1 MVGYMPSPMLKNYL
15 KIAVR
20 SLWKHK
26 LFSLINIGGLGL
38 AMTFCFIQLIQIQS
52 SFEKDSF
59 HPFPDRTFR
68 ILTDATGNDGKVYS
82 LASTPFPLAQK
93 LLNEQ
98 SVVEKAVRINRAF
111 SGDLNNGIK
120 TLRTYG
126 LYADSSFFDVFGFKL
141 ERGTPAIAPRTAVIS
156 RDLSERF
163 FGDADP
169 VGKTLTNAD
178 LGTFTITGVFRPIA
192 PFESHLEEDI
202 VLSFSTLPL
211 TRPDLNP
218 NNWLDYNTYTF
229 VLLTKGTPR
238 TALDRALVATAN
250 DNRKTVDFK
259 EIKGHTFRS
268 QALTEISPD
277 YENLLNNPGI
287 EPIWKIGVGLLI
299 PLIIITLA
307 GFNYINLTLTRSLS
321 RAREV
326 GVRKVAGA
334 KRRQL
339 VIQFLVE
346 TMLIALFSLGVGYIG
361 LLVMQAN
368 IHVGW
373 LTWEVN
379 DTRLL
384 WIVFF
389 GFTLL
394 TGLLAGLLPA
404 RILSGYQPVNIL
416 KGEAVAAGLGNLGFR
431 KALTIIQFVVALVF
445 MTGTGIMNSQF
456 KYMATDNENYNRKN
470 ILNIPLGHQ
479 PLTADSDFKL
489 LGNEMAKQ
497 AGVKRVGVA
506 SATFSETAGK
516 VKLTKTTEKADETAK
531 KDAFVYSADAGFI
544 ENMKLKFV
552 AGTNMPVSPDTSVRF
567 VVLNQNAARTLG
579 WKNPKEVVGQTI
591 MLNQTEVIVSGVVK
605 DFCFMRYELPVAPL
619 VLAFDQREI
628 GVISLE
634 IEEGTDPK
642 QIEASLAKV
651 WKRFHP
657 RESFVS
663 SWYEKELYD
672 RYVSGGDKQ
681 LTDLMI
687 FVVFAI
693 AATGLLGMVTY
704 ATARRVKE
712 VGVRKVMGA
721 SVAQIMHLLSASF
734 VKMVLI
740 AAVIALPIGYLL
752 GSLFLNIFTYRTE
765 LGPGVFFTCLGVL
778 LAIGLLTIGI
788 QTYKAAITNPAET
801 LRND

>member
-1 MVGYMPSPMLKNYL
+1 MLKNYL
-15 KIAVR
+15 KIAIR
-20 SLWKHK
+20 NLWKNK

-38 AMTFCFIQLIQIQS
+38 AMTFCFIQLIQVQS

-68 ILTDATGNDGKVYS
+68 ILTDATDNNGKVYS
-82 LASTPFPLAQK
+82 LASTPFPLGQK
-93 LLNEQ
+93 LLDEQ

-111 SGDLNNGIK
+111 SGDLNNGVK
-120 TLRTYG
+120 TLKTYG

-141 ERGTPAIAPRTAVIS
+141 ERGTPAIAPRTCVVT
-156 RDLSERF
+156 RDLAERF
-163 FGDADP
+163 FGNANP
-169 VGKTLTNAD
+169 VGKTLTNAEM
-178 LGTFTITGVFRPIA
+178 GTFTITGVFKPIA
-192 PFESHLEEDI
+192 PFESHLDDDI
-202 VLSFSTLPL
+202 VLSFATLPL
-211 TRPDLNP
+211 TKPDLKT

-238 TALDRALVATAN
+238 AALDRALAGVAN

-259 EIKGHTFRS
+259 EIKGHIFRS

-307 GFNYINLTLTRSLS
+307 GFNYINLTLTRSLG

-339 VIQFLVE
+339 VIQFLIE
-346 TMLIALFSLGVGYIG
+346 TMLIALLALCIGYVGLI
-361 LLVMQAN
+361 LMQAN
-368 IHVGW
+368 IHVRW

-379 DTRLL
+379 DTRIL
-384 WIVFF
+384 WAVFL

-416 KGEAVAAGLGNLGFR
+416 KGETVAAGLGKLGFR

-456 KYMATDNENYNRKN
+456 KYMATDNDNFNRKN
-470 ILNIPLGHQ
+470 ILNI

-489 LGNEMAKQ
+489 LGNEMGKQ
-497 AGVKRVGVA
+497 AGVKRIGVA

-516 VKLTKTTEKADETAK
+516 VKLSKTTEKAVEAAK
-531 KDAFVYSADAGFI
+531 KDAYVYSADAGFI
-544 ENMKLKFV
+544 QNMKLKFV
-552 AGTNMPVSPDTSVRF
+552 AGTNMPVSRDTSIHF
-567 VVLNQNAARTLG
+567 VVLNQNAVRTLG
-579 WKNPKEVVGQTI
+579 WKDPKDIVGQSI

-619 VLAFDQREI
+619 VLAFDQQEI
-628 GVISLE
+628 GIISLE
-634 IEEGTDPK
+634 IEEGTDPG
-642 QIEASLAKV
+642 QIEASLANV

-657 RESFVS
+657 HESFVS
-663 SWYEKELYD
+663 SWYEQQLYD
-672 RYVSGGDKQ
+672 RYIGGGDQQ
-681 LTDLMI
+681 LMDMMI

-693 AATGLLGMVTY
+693 ATTGLLGMVTY

-721 SVAQIMHLLSASF
+721 SVTQIMHLLSASF
-734 VKMVLI
+734 VKMILI

-752 GSLFLNIFTYRTE
+752 GSLFLNIFTYHTK
-765 LGPGVFFTCLGVL
+765 LGPGVFFTCVGVL
-778 LAIGLLTIGI
+778 LTIGLLTIGI

-801 LRND
+801 LRDD

>member
-1 MVGYMPSPMLKNYL
+1 MVGHRPNPMLKNYL

-26 LFSLINIGGLGL
+26 LFTLINIGGLGL
-38 AMTFCFIQLIQIQS
+38 AMTFCFIQLIQVQS

-68 ILTDATGNDGKVYS
+68 ILTDATSKNGDVYS
-82 LASTPFPLAQK
+82 LASTPFPLGQK
-93 LLNEQ
+93 LRDEQ
-98 SVVEKAVRINRAF
+98 SVVEKAVRINRTF

-126 LYADSSFFDVFGFKL
+126 LYADSSFFDVFGFEL
-141 ERGTPAIAPRTAVIS
+141 EKGTPAIAPRTAVIS
-156 RDLSERF
+156 RDLAERF
-163 FGDADP
+163 FDDANP
-169 VGKTLTNAD
+169 IGKTLTNAD
-178 LGTFTITGVFRPIA
+178 MGSFTITGVFKPIA
-192 PFESHLEEDI
+192 PFESHLEEDV

-238 TALDRALVATAN
+238 AALDRALAATAN

-268 QALTEISPD
+268 QGLTEISPD

-307 GFNYINLTLTRSLS
+307 AFNYINLTLTRSLS

-334 KRRQL
+334 KRSQ
-339 VIQFLVE
+339 IIMQFLIE
-346 TMLIALFSLGVGYIG
+346 TMLIALFALGVGYIG
-361 LLVMQAN
+361 LILMQAN
-368 IHVGW
+368 IHVRW

-379 DTRLL
+379 DTRML
-384 WIVFF
+384 WAVFF
-389 GFTLL
+389 GFTIL
-394 TGLLAGLLPA
+394 TGLFAGLLPA

-416 KGEAVAAGLGNLGFR
+416 KGETVAAGLGNLSFR

-470 ILNIPLGHQ
+470 ILNIPLA
-479 PLTADSDFKL
+479 ADSDFKL
-489 LGNEMAKQ
+489 LSNEMAKQ

-516 VKLTKTTEKADETAK
+516 VKLAKTTEKTDEAAK
-531 KDAFVYSADAGFI
+531 KEAYVYSTDAGFI
-544 ENMKLKFV
+544 ENMKLKFA
-552 AGTNMPVSPDTSVRF
+552 AGANMPVSSDTSVHF
-567 VVLNQNAARTLG
+567 VVLNQNAARALG
-579 WKNPKEVVGQTI
+579 WKDPKDVVGQTI

-619 VLAFDQREI
+619 ILAFDQREI

-634 IEEGTDPK
+634 IEEGIDPK
-642 QIEASLAKV
+642 QIEASLANV
-651 WKRFHP
+651 WKRFYPH
-657 RESFVS
+657 ESFVS
-663 SWYEKELYD
+663 SWYEQQLYD
-672 RYVSGGDKQ
+672 RYVSGGDQQ
-681 LTDLMI
+681 LMDIMI

-693 AATGLLGMVTY
+693 ATTGLLGMVTY

-734 VKMVLI
+734 VKMILL
-740 AAVIALPIGYLL
+740 ATVIALPIGYLL
-752 GSLFLNIFTYRTE
+752 GSLFLNIFTYHTK
-765 LGPGVFFTCLGVL
+765 LGPGVFFTCVGVL
-778 LAIGLLTIGI
+778 LTIGLLTIGI
-788 QTYKAAITNPAET
+788 QTYKAAVTNPAET
-801 LRND
+801 LRDD

>member
-1 MVGYMPSPMLKNYL
+1 MLKNYL
-15 KIAVR
+15 KIALR
-20 SLWKHK
+20 SLWKNK

-38 AMTFCFIQLIQIQS
+38 AMTFCFIQLIQVQS

-68 ILTDATGNDGKVYS
+68 ILTDATDNNGKVYS
-82 LASTPFPLAQK
+82 MASTPFPLGQK
-93 LLNEQ
+93 LLDGQ
-98 SVVEKAVRINRAF
+98 SVVEKAVRINRTF
-111 SGDLNNGIK
+111 GGDLNNGIK
-120 TLRTYG
+120 TLRAYG
-126 LYADSSFFDVFGFKL
+126 LYADSTFFDVFGFKL
-141 ERGTPAIAPRTAVIS
+141 EKGTPAIAPRTAVIT
-156 RDLSERF
+156 RDLAERF
-163 FGDADP
+163 FGNANP
-169 VGKTLTNAD
+169 IGRTLTHPEM
-178 LGTFTITGVFRPIA
+178 GTFTITGVFKPIA
-192 PFESHLEEDI
+192 PFQSHLGDDI
-202 VLSFSTLPL
+202 VLSFATLPL
-211 TRPDLNP
+211 TRPDIKTD
-218 NNWLDYNTYTF
+218 NWLDYNTYTF
-229 VLLTKGTPR
+229 VLLTKGTSR
-238 TALDRALVATAN
+238 AALDRALAAVAN

-259 EIKGHTFRS
+259 EIKGHAFRS

-287 EPIWKIGVGLLI
+287 EPIWKISVGLLI

-334 KRRQL
+334 RRRQL
-339 VIQFLVE
+339 VIQFLIE
-346 TMLIALFSLGVGYIG
+346 TMLIALLALGVGYVG
-361 LLVMQAN
+361 LVFMHAN
-368 IHVGW
+368 IHVRW

-379 DTRLL
+379 DTTVL

-416 KGEAVAAGLGNLGFR
+416 KGETVAAGLGNLGFR
-431 KALTIIQFVVALVF
+431 KTLTIIQFVVALVF

-456 KYMATDNENYNRKN
+456 KYMATDNENFNRKN
-470 ILNIPLGHQ
+470 ILNIPLVRQ
-479 PLTADSDFKL
+479 PAGDGSLAGDDFTL

-497 AGVKRVGVA
+497 AGVKRVGAA

-516 VKLTKTTEKADETAK
+516 VKLAKTTEKGDEAAK

-552 AGTNMPVSPDTSVRF
+552 AGSNMPVSRDTSVHF
-567 VVLNQNAARTLG
+567 VVLNQNAARALG
-579 WKNPKEVVGQTI
+579 WKDPKDVVGQTI
-591 MLNQTEVIVSGVVK
+591 LLNQSEVIVSGVVK

-628 GVISLE
+628 GVLSLE
-634 IEEGTDPK
+634 IEEGADPE
-642 QIEASLAKV
+642 QVEAGLEKV
-651 WKRFHP
+651 WKRFYPH
-657 RESFVS
+657 ESFVS
-663 SWYEKELYD
+663 SWYEQQMYD
-672 RYVSGGDKQ
+672 RYIGGGDQQ
-681 LTDLMI
+681 LMDMMI
-687 FVVFAI
+687 LVVFAI

-734 VKMVLI
+734 IKMILI

-752 GSLFLNIFTYRTE
+752 GSLFLNIFTYHTQP
-765 LGPGVFFTCLGVL
+765 GPGVFFTCLGVL

-788 QTYKAAITNPAET
+788 QTYKAAITNPADT
-801 LRND
+801 LRDD